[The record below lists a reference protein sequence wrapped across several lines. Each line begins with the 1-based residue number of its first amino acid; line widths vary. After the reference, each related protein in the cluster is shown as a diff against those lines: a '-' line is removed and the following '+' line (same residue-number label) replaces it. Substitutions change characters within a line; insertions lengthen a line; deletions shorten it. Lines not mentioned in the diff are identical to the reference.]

1 MRRIS
6 WSIPAALV
14 LALGC
19 AAPAG
24 AENPEAP
31 SYPHQ
36 RPMFK
41 KLDADGDGFVTRAEA
56 KRLKG
61 FEAAF
66 TEADENRDG
75 KLSPDEFV
83 KAESIYSRSQAG
95 GYLEDSMITA
105 KVKAALVKD
114 MPASAGAVSVETF
127 HGRVQLSGFVDD
139 ERDVKRARELAA
151 AVRGV
156 SKVSS
161 GLQVK

>member
-6 WSIPAALV
+6 RNIPIALM

-19 AAPAG
+19 AATAG

-31 SYPHQ
+31 TYPHE
-36 RPMFK
+36 RPLFK
-41 KLDADGDGFVTRAEA
+41 KLDADGNGFVTRAEA

-105 KVKAALVKD
+105 KVKAALLKD

-127 HGRVQLSGFVDD
+127 HGRVLLSGFVED